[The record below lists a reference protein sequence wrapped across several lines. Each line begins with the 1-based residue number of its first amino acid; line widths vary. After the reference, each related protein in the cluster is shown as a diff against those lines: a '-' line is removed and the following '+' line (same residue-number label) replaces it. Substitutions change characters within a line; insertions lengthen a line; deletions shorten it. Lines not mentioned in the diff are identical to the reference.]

1 MKKILFTLCIIL
13 STSAIY
19 AQRSNVSRADRLSD
33 QEKPDFKGAR
43 EAIQEAIQNESTKDN
58 AKTYYVAAL
67 IGYRENQL
75 LFKEMALQKEVDPNK
90 KGETVIESYNYFLQA
105 YNVDQKPN
113 KKGKIK
119 PKFTKRIKKHV
130 KEYYS
135 EQHNL
140 IGYGAY
146 LFDNKKYDKAF
157 EVFDIFLNIPKQPF
171 IDGEISMT
179 DSTYRMIK
187 YYTAISATNSN
198 KPQEAIKLYTDL
210 LDDDYETKN
219 VYQLLSEE
227 YKNQKDTTNQI
238 NILKKGFEKY
248 KNDPWFLQNII
259 NIYINTGQVKDASL
273 YLDEAIA
280 QSPDIAEYQYV
291 RGNIEER
298 LGNAEKARKAFEK
311 AIELDPKKA
320 DAYAGIGRLIYNQAV
335 EILKK
340 AESITDNKTYNE
352 EVEKANTIF
361 RKALPFMEKALEIS
375 PKDNDFK
382 QTLKGLYYR
391 LGENE
396 KYDALNSNTEN

>member
-33 QEKPDFKGAR
+33 QDKPDFKGAR

-58 AKTYYVAAL
+58 AKTYYIAAM
-67 IGYRENQL
+67 IGYRENAQ

-90 KGETVIESYNYFLQA
+90 KGETVLESYNYFIKA
-105 YNVDQKPN
+105 NEVDNQPN
-113 KKGKIK
+113 KRGKVR
-119 PKFTKRIKKHV
+119 PKYKNRIKKHV
-130 KEYYS
+130 KEYYQ

-146 LFDNKKYDKAF
+146 LFDNKKYDKALETF
-157 EVFDIFLNIPKQPF
+157 EIFLEIPKLPF

-187 YYTAISATNSN
+187 YFTAIAATNAN
-198 KPQEAIKLYTDL
+198 QPDRAIELYTDL
-210 LDDDYETKN
+210 LDDEYETKN

-227 YKNQKDTTNQI
+227 YKNKKDTLNQI
-238 NILKKGFEKY
+238 NILKDGFDKY
-248 KNDPWFLQNII
+248 KEDPWFLQNII
-259 NIYINTGQVKDASL
+259 NIYINTGQVKEAAQ
-273 YLDEAIA
+273 YLDAAIA
-280 QSPDIAEYQYV
+280 QSPDVAEYQYV

-298 LGNAEKARKAFEK
+298 LGNNEKALKSFER
-311 AIELDPKKA
+311 AIELDPQKA
-320 DAYAGIGRLIYNQAV
+320 DAYAGIGRLIYNEAV
-335 EILKK
+335 EIIKK
-340 AESITDNKTYNE
+340 AENITDNKTYNQ
-352 EVEKANTIF
+352 EVEKANSVF
-361 RKALPFMEKALEIS
+361 RKALPFMEKALEIN
-375 PKDNDFK
+375 PEDRDFK

-396 KYDALNSNTEN
+396 KYDALN